1 MPIVFLAA
9 VDGMAAFRAGSRRR
23 ADPARRRAP
32 PWLPAPGEAVAR
44 YGAAVMVVLAGW
56 LAFRFPLDTLWSPQ
70 TYVIT
75 PHVGAEDAAMARVPA
90 GVTVE
95 ATLTMLAPLAAR
107 DDTYWIGT
115 YPNPAPDYVVF
126 DDTNSGWNPPPANV
140 ATFIE
145 QRHPGWAYLRVF
157 SDNGVYVY
165 RRDGRTGG

>member
-1 MPIVFLAA
+1 
-9 VDGMAAFRAGSRRR
+9 
-23 ADPARRRAP
+23 
-32 PWLPAPGEAVAR
+32 
-44 YGAAVMVVLAGW
+44 MVVIAGW
-56 LAFRFPLDTLWSPQ
+56 FAFRFPLDTLWSPQ
-70 TYVIT
+70 TYAIT
-75 PHVGAEDAAMARVPA
+75 PHVSAEDAAMARVPD

-107 DDTYWIGT
+107 DDTYWIGI

-145 QRHPGWAYLRVF
+145 QRHPGWSYLRVF
-157 SDNGVYVY
+157 SDNGVQVY